1 MNNICIF
8 FHNLTGT
15 ALESATYRHPLSGEE
30 LPFLM
35 GSHVTSEKGTGL
47 VHTAPAHG
55 HEDFQIAKTRKLKV
69 VMMLL
74 NNSYLLLKQLEFFCK
89 LFDLQ

>member
-1 MNNICIF
+1 MC
-8 FHNLTGT
+8 LSGT
-15 ALESATYRHPLSGEE
+15 ALERAMYKHPLSGEV

-55 HEDFQIAKTRKLKV
+55 HEDFQIAKNHQLKV
-69 VMMLL
+69 VGVFLFVIPLL
-74 NNSYLLLKQLEFFCK
+74 
-89 LFDLQ
+89 